1 MSSPGLLRSPGGGRP
16 GAMPAVFSRPSLPE
30 LKPREVPC
38 PTACWAVPRA
48 GTLQEAPMGDIP
60 MSSFCS
66 RGCDQAQPS
75 PVLLQGW
82 GWGGNHPSVGFGE
95 QIHAEWVVV
104 WGCPQHLPVPHVGA
118 GPLPAQGLC
127 RDPLASPL
135 ESPRGVSYS
144 KELLELQQ
152 RGSRC
157 SRAGRLLD
165 NHTKA
170 PFPMKSWIR
179 CSPEVP
185 SSLGCSVILSV
196 STRLE

>member
-1 MSSPGLLRSPGGGRP
+1 MDEWQTGTSSPQDHPEWVLDLSSPGLLRSPGGGRP

-30 LKPREVPC
+30 LKPRDVPC

-82 GWGGNHPSVGFGE
+82 GWGGNHPSAGFGE

-118 GPLPAQGLC
+118 GPQPAQGLC
-127 RDPLASPL
+127 RDLWHHLWNHLVVSPVAK
-135 ESPRGVSYS
+135 SCWNYSRGV
-144 KELLELQQ
+144 Q
-152 RGSRC
+152 GA
-157 SRAGRLLD
+157 AGQGGCWITTPRL
-165 NHTKA
+165 
-170 PFPMKSWIR
+170 PFP
-179 CSPEVP
+179 
-185 SSLGCSVILSV
+185 
-196 STRLE
+196 